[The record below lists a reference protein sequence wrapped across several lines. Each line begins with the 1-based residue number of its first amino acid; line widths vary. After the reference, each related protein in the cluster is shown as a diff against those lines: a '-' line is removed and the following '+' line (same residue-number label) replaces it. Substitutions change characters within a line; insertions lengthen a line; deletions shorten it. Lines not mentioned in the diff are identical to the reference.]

1 MTRIAKRA
9 SAGFDALR
17 PRVAVLRIESTP
29 EGAEIRIDWRDLPV
43 RGTTPIELAVPAGS
57 HTVYASHEGYE
68 ERSATAE
75 ASVGSSAAVQLALD
89 PTPIDVQVI
98 APSVG
103 RLTLDGE
110 AIEPGRHVP
119 VAPGPHVVRLEVPNA
134 PPIER
139 RFEVAAGAEP
149 LALELSAP
157 ATATETRV
165 AMTVDAPAEVFVDN
179 VRTAEGEQVDLP
191 VQPGPHVLRLSAPG
205 RTPLTHRI
213 TLREGERASLDVHL
227 GQRADSTGLDIAR
240 VLLASLTGAGL
251 AVWAGLSVRALDLS
265 NQWNSDVQQ
274 HNMGQDPSRA
284 MLIAEGHAVE
294 DAALMADIALGI
306 TAGLAVT
313 TLILLLVSP
322 GSDEASSVQVGA
334 TPMRNGGMVTA
345 QLEWGR

>member
-1 MTRIAKRA
+1 M
-9 SAGFDALR
+9 
-17 PRVAVLRIESTP
+17 
-29 EGAEIRIDWRDLPV
+29 

-68 ERSATAE
+68 ERSAAAE

-139 RFEVAAGAEP
+139 RFEVAAGADP

-191 VQPGPHVLRLSAPG
+191 MQPGPHVLRLSAPG

-274 HNMGQDPSRA
+274 HNEAVKNLQGAQMTSA